1 MVHGRGAGFRTR
13 ERTSL
18 NDPAHSWWSTPPSFP
33 DASGWL
39 VSTIDDYWSFVSML
53 LDGAPGPAK
62 PSSRRREPFA
72 LMTTDRLTSSQ
83 RAASSLF
90 LGEHGGWGGA
100 SPESCSRSAR
110 SRRRRRIRWS
120 RTSGPASTPPPQPDR
135 RADLRPAAAERVVPV
150 GAL

>member
-53 LDGAPGPAK
+53 LAGAPGRANT
-62 PSSRRREPFA
+62 SSRRREPVA

-90 LGEHGGWGGA
+90 LGEHGGWGLTGILLTQRQVT
-100 SPESCSRSAR
+100 SPAPHPVVEDFWAGVNAATTARSAR
-110 SRRRRRIRWS
+110 
-120 RTSGPASTPPPQPDR
+120 
-135 RADLRPAAAERVVPV
+135 
-150 GAL
+150 